1 MLTIAASRYT
11 LQGSECNTPDFSD
24 GRSSV
29 LCLFCNAILSMAL
42 SSATLE
48 TLKLLSLKERNEL
61 TKAKLSDIKRYLFAD
76 KVVPYH
82 FWTGI
87 A

>member
-1 MLTIAASRYT
+1 MLCPF
-11 LQGSECNTPDFSD
+11 CNT
-24 GRSSV
+24 
-29 LCLFCNAILSMAL
+29 ILSMAL

-48 TLKLLSLKERNEL
+48 TLTKLVSLKVPNEL
-61 TKAKLSDIKRYLFAD
+61 TKGKVSDVKRYLFDD
-76 KVVPYH
+76 KVVQYH

>member
-1 MLTIAASRYT
+1 
-11 LQGSECNTPDFSD
+11 
-24 GRSSV
+24 
-29 LCLFCNAILSMAL
+29 MAL

-48 TLKLLSLKERNEL
+48 TLTKLLFLKERNEL

>member
-1 MLTIAASRYT
+1 
-11 LQGSECNTPDFSD
+11 
-24 GRSSV
+24 
-29 LCLFCNAILSMAL
+29 MAL

-48 TLKLLSLKERNEL
+48 TLTKLMSLKERNEL
-61 TKAKLSDIKRYLFAD
+61 TKGKLSDTKRYLFAD

>member
-1 MLTIAASRYT
+1 
-11 LQGSECNTPDFSD
+11 
-24 GRSSV
+24 
-29 LCLFCNAILSMAL
+29 MAF

-48 TLKLLSLKERNEL
+48 TLTKLVSQKERNEL
-61 TKAKLSDIKRYLFAD
+61 TKGKLSDTKRYLLAD

>member
-1 MLTIAASRYT
+1 M
-11 LQGSECNTPDFSD
+11 
-24 GRSSV
+24 
-29 LCLFCNAILSMAL
+29 LCLFCNAMLSMAL

-48 TLKLLSLKERNEL
+48 TLTKLLSLKERNEL

>member
-1 MLTIAASRYT
+1 MLTIAASRWT
-11 LQGSECNTPDFSD
+11 LVASGSDNLNFQTRDHPCCVRT
-24 GRSSV
+24 
-29 LCLFCNAILSMAL
+29 LATAL

-48 TLKLLSLKERNEL
+48 TLTKLVSLKERNEL
-61 TKAKLSDIKRYLFAD
+61 TKGKQSDTKRYIFAD